1 MMATR
6 TAPRE
11 FEHLTDLELADLLD
25 DPDLTDFVKFDLHGE
40 VAHRQVKARSRT
52 CR

>member
-1 MMATR
+1 MATR
-6 TAPRE
+6 TTPRE

-25 DPDLTDFVKFDLHGE
+25 DESISDQLRFDLHGE
-40 VAHRQVKARSRT
+40 AAHRQVKRRNRR